1 MINHFL
7 LVSCTIF
14 FYEILKYVKFLSFIS
29 TSLKLYLKI
38 LNLFKSNKV
47 SDFRKE
53 KLILSYSKSLL
64 IISIKILAL
73 IFFIVALILVIN
85 LLSNSFLNLII
96 SLLGI
101 IEMTIVL
108 IIYHILQ
115 KRIYAK
121 L

>member
-7 LVSCTIF
+7 LVCSTII
-14 FYEILKYVKFLSFIS
+14 FYEIFKYIDFLNFINK
-29 TSLKLYLKI
+29 SLKLYLKI
-38 LNLFKSNKV
+38 FNLFKSKKV

-53 KLILSYSKSLL
+53 KLIFNYSKSLL

-73 IFFIVALILVIN
+73 ILSIITFIFVIN

-101 IEMTIVL
+101 IEITIVL
-108 IIYHILQ
+108 LIYHILR